1 VTDPDRELLAE
12 MLLQWEELWEHG
24 QDTPA
29 AELAKD
35 HPRLVDELAR
45 RIGVL
50 KTAAWLDT
58 PLEDEPFEDDE
69 YILSP
74 PTSPYLS
81 KTFAG
86 RYRLDAL
93 IAEGGFAQVFR
104 AFDTEL
110 ERKVAVKVPKPS
122 RLESND
128 AFQAE
133 ARRVARLAHEGIVP
147 VFDVGLEGD
156 TCFIVTEYIEGGSL
170 ADRLNNGTITPGE
183 VIRWA
188 MEIGEALDYAH
199 LNGIVHLDIKP
210 ANLLLD
216 SRGRA
221 RLADFGIAR
230 SPVDEDSFFTSLG
243 TLRYMSPEQVEGLPA
258 DHRSDI
264 YSLAV
269 VIHEALSG
277 DLPFSPHAP
286 NLRKA
291 IANGSI
297 CLASTL
303 SVEVQRVL
311 SKALSTTPG
320 QRHASA
326 TEFAT
331 SLKQAWDASQS
342 KRYLIHRPVRW
353 TWIALGAMLLSV
365 GAIAFMQTTDKGVSH
380 TARPSVQQLLA
391 VAKTNMLHEQYAK
404 ARSGYT
410 QALQIAPANCE
421 ALKNR
426 GLCHLNLNMF
436 KEAIADLTKAAK
448 VTPNDPAT
456 LKNRAS
462 AYIALR
468 DYPRAIAD
476 LDAVLRLMPDARDIK
491 EKLAAVH
498 AMQSPEHVA
507 GLPVAEY
514 FARRLTIVFEKNTL
528 LKTLE
533 ILSRD
538 MGVPI
543 TLIVEDLQ
551 REGITK
557 NQNIALAEHD
567 KTAEDILRTTLR
579 NADHEGRLVY
589 VIRTEDGK
597 DTIVITTRAAAMKRG
612 DTLPSGF

>member
-1 VTDPDRELLAE
+1 MTDPDRELLAE

-35 HPRLVDELAR
+35 HPRLVDELGR
-45 RIGVL
+45 RIAVL

-58 PLEDEPFEDDE
+58 PLEDDSLEDDE

-122 RLESND
+122 RLESKD
-128 AFQAE
+128 DFQAE
-133 ARRVARLAHEGIVP
+133 ARRVARLTHEGIVP

-156 TCFIVTEYIEGGSL
+156 TCFIVTEFIEGGSL
-170 ADRLNNGTITPGE
+170 ADRLSYGTITPGE

-188 MEIGEALDYAH
+188 TEIGEALDYAH
-199 LNGIVHLDIKP
+199 LHGIVHLDIKP

-216 SRGRA
+216 DRGRA

-230 SPVDEDSFFTSLG
+230 SPDEDDEFGTSLG
-243 TLRYMSPEQVEGLPA
+243 TLRYMSPEQVGGLPA

-277 DLPFSPHAP
+277 DLPFSPYTP
-286 NLRKA
+286 NLRKE
-291 IANGSI
+291 IATGSI
-297 CLASTL
+297 CLASTIPAG
-303 SVEVQRVL
+303 VQRVL
-311 SKALSTTPG
+311 SKALSKSPG

-331 SLKQAWDASQS
+331 TLKKAWDASQ
-342 KRYLIHRPVRW
+342 RTVRW
-353 TWIALGAMLLSV
+353 PWIFAVGIFLAV
-365 GAIAFMQTTDKGVSH
+365 GAITFIKMTNKGVSR
-380 TARPSVQQLLA
+380 TPRPSVQQILA
-391 VAKTNMLHEQYAK
+391 VAKTNMLHEQYAD

-426 GLCHLNLNMF
+426 GLCHLNLNLF
-436 KEAIADLTKAAK
+436 QEAVADLTKADK
-448 VTPNDPAT
+448 LSPNDPAT
-456 LKNRAS
+456 LKLRAS
-462 AYIALR
+462 AYVALR

-476 LDAVLRLMPDARDIK
+476 LRAALALMPNASEIK
-491 EKLAAVH
+491 KKLAMVYS
-498 AMQSPEHVA
+498 MQSTEQLSDLSVEDK
-507 GLPVAEY
+507 LT
-514 FARRLTIVFEKNTL
+514 RRITIVLDRNTL
-528 LKTLE
+528 FENLE
-533 ILSRD
+533 IVSRGI
-538 MGVPI
+538 GVPI
-543 TLIVEDLQ
+543 TLLVEDLQ
-551 REGITK
+551 IEGITK

-567 KTAEDILRTTLR
+567 KTADDILRTTLR
-579 NADHEGRLVY
+579 NADPKGRLVY
-589 VIRTEDGK
+589 FIRTQDGK
-597 DTIVITTRAAAMKRG
+597 DSVVVTTRAAAKARG
-612 DTLPSGF
+612 EELPAGF

>member
-35 HPRLVDELAR
+35 HPRLVDELDR

-58 PLEDEPFEDDE
+58 PLEDDPFEDDE

-133 ARRVARLAHEGIVP
+133 ARRVARLTHEGIVP

-170 ADRLNNGTITPGE
+170 ADRLSDGKITPGE

-188 MEIGEALDYAH
+188 TEIGEALDYAH
-199 LNGIVHLDIKP
+199 LHGIVHLDIKP

-216 SRGRA
+216 DRGRA

-230 SPVDEDSFFTSLG
+230 SPDEDDEFGTSLG

-277 DLPFSPHAP
+277 DLPFSPYTP
-286 NLRKA
+286 NLRKE
-291 IANGSI
+291 IATGSI
-297 CLASTL
+297 CLASTIPAG
-303 SVEVQRVL
+303 VQRVL
-311 SKALSTTPG
+311 SKALSKSPG

-326 TEFAT
+326 TELAT
-331 SLKQAWDASQS
+331 TLKKAWDASQ
-342 KRYLIHRPVRW
+342 RTVRW
-353 TWIALGAMLLSV
+353 PWIVAVGIFLSV
-365 GAIAFMQTTDKGVSH
+365 GAIAFIKTTNKGIAVTS
-380 TARPSVQQLLA
+380 RPSAQQRLA
-391 VAKTNMLHEQYAK
+391 VAKTNMLPEQYAK

-410 QALQIAPANCE
+410 HALQITPATFE
-421 ALKNR
+421 ALKN
-426 GLCHLNLNMF
+426 LSV
-436 KEAIADLTKAAK
+436 ED
-448 VTPNDPAT
+448 
-456 LKNRAS
+456 
-462 AYIALR
+462 
-468 DYPRAIAD
+468 
-476 LDAVLRLMPDARDIK
+476 
-491 EKLAAVH
+491 KLA
-498 AMQSPEHVA
+498 
-507 GLPVAEY
+507 
-514 FARRLTIVFEKNTL
+514 RRITIVFDRQTFFNS
-528 LKTLE
+528 LE
-533 ILSRD
+533 IISRD
-538 MGVPI
+538 IGVPI
-543 TLIVEDLQ
+543 MLLVGDLQ
-551 REGITK
+551 SEGITK

-567 KTAEDILRTTLR
+567 KTADDILRTTLR
-579 NADHEGRLVY
+579 NADPKGRLVY
-589 VIRTEDGK
+589 FIQTQDGK
-597 DTIVITTRAAAMKRG
+597 DSVVVTTRAAAKARG
-612 DTLPSGF
+612 DVLPAGF

>member
-1 VTDPDRELLAE
+1 
-12 MLLQWEELWEHG
+12 
-24 QDTPA
+24 
-29 AELAKD
+29 
-35 HPRLVDELAR
+35 
-45 RIGVL
+45 
-50 KTAAWLDT
+50 
-58 PLEDEPFEDDE
+58 
-69 YILSP
+69 
-74 PTSPYLS
+74 
-81 KTFAG
+81 
-86 RYRLDAL
+86 
-93 IAEGGFAQVFR
+93 
-104 AFDTEL
+104 
-110 ERKVAVKVPKPS
+110 
-122 RLESND
+122 
-128 AFQAE
+128 
-133 ARRVARLAHEGIVP
+133 
-147 VFDVGLEGD
+147 
-156 TCFIVTEYIEGGSL
+156 
-170 ADRLNNGTITPGE
+170 
-183 VIRWA
+183 
-188 MEIGEALDYAH
+188 
-199 LNGIVHLDIKP
+199 
-210 ANLLLD
+210 
-216 SRGRA
+216 
-221 RLADFGIAR
+221 
-230 SPVDEDSFFTSLG
+230 
-243 TLRYMSPEQVEGLPA
+243 
-258 DHRSDI
+258 
-264 YSLAV
+264 
-269 VIHEALSG
+269 
-277 DLPFSPHAP
+277 
-286 NLRKA
+286 
-291 IANGSI
+291 
-297 CLASTL
+297 
-303 SVEVQRVL
+303 
-311 SKALSTTPG
+311 
-320 QRHASA
+320 
-326 TEFAT
+326 
-331 SLKQAWDASQS
+331 
-342 KRYLIHRPVRW
+342 
-353 TWIALGAMLLSV
+353 
-365 GAIAFMQTTDKGVSH
+365 MQTTDKGVSH

-391 VAKTNMLHEQYAK
+391 VAKTNMLHEQYAE